1 MHAIPTYDR
10 HAPWP
15 PSAPIGAGRQSARKR
30 SRAQDLTGTVRDVVL
45 RAVRGS
51 RPEERSRQHADENRP
66 TTASSPER
74 LAQAVAAG
82 LLTVLLL
89 AGCSTTVAATA
100 PGRRTTY
107 VSEGR

>member
-10 HAPWP
+10 HAPWLN
-15 PSAPIGAGRQSARKR
+15 SASIGAGRQFAQKR
-30 SRAQDLTGTVRDVVL
+30 SHAQDQSGTVRDVVL

-51 RPEERSRQHADENRP
+51 RPEERSGQHTDENRL
-66 TTASSPER
+66 TTASSPGR
-74 LAQAVAAG
+74 LARAVAAG

-100 PGRRTTY
+100 PGRRTSY

>member
-15 PSAPIGAGRQSARKR
+15 ASAPIGAGRQSARKR

-45 RAVRGS
+45 RAALVF
-51 RPEERSRQHADENRP
+51 RPEERSRQHAVENRP
-66 TTASSPER
+66 TTASSPGR
-74 LAQAVAAG
+74 LARAVAAG

-89 AGCSTTVAATA
+89 AGCSITVAATA
-100 PGRRTTY
+100 PGRRTSY